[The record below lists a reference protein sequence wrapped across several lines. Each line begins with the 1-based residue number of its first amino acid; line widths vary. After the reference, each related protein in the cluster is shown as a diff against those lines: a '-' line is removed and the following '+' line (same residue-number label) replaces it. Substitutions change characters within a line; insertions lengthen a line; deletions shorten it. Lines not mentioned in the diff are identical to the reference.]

1 MTLLPSLPQ
10 CVLRFARLY
19 TAVFQLRGLDDLP
32 RATWPPHAAA
42 LKDQTL
48 ELFFERFSKISK

>member
-10 CVLRFARLY
+10 CVLGFARLY
-19 TAVFQLRGLDDLP
+19 TEVFQLRSLDDLP
-32 RATWPPHAAA
+32 RATWPPHAAT

-48 ELFFERFSKISK
+48 ELFFERFPKINK